1 MLIGQK
7 GALREVVKD
16 TNPGIMILKSFGPK
30 NTTHINFIKKRN
42 FKIVSSDEE
51 LITAIDLDD
60 KIEYRMNNENLSKL
74 DILLAVGET
83 SDLPIYKKK
92 FGNRIKKILYVEI

>member
-1 MLIGQK
+1 MAQK
-7 GALREVVKD
+7 
-16 TNPGIMILKSFGPK
+16 ILL
-30 NTTHINFIKKRN
+30 HIDFIKKRN
-42 FKIVSSDEE
+42 FKIISTDEE

-74 DILLAVGET
+74 DVFLAMGET

-92 FGNRIKKILYVEI
+92 FGNSIKNILVWKHEARVA